1 MQVAEGLWQNAR
13 MTGVRHEFLA
23 RPPNPYGA
31 NKSDCARCKKK
42 TEDEIGTL
50 LTYLPGQPAPAE
62 LYPAD
67 LCDQTTKLVNSYL
80 QEEDTLVLCVAD
92 ATIPSMDSSIAVKM
106 VRDNA
111 KLPSTILALTKA
123 DLIKDEESI
132 VEHIFERVLNRS
144 KEIADLPGL
153 AGCVAVVNR
162 LHQDKVSLVDA
173 EAAEEAVFN
182 ELFEDPAE
190 AYAPKTVQQQL
201 RQNTTTAQLIAKLDH
216 LFSAHIKQSWMPSV
230 LQSIQDTMIKITDQ
244 IGDLGPSPDAV
255 DPAKVLRIVTSKQIQ
270 GHLASLARPGAMPS
284 TFTLT
289 EDDSTSAARATL
301 LDKLRQLKAA
311 MQTINQIAGIPV
323 TGSYAFV
330 THTGKPQL
338 PLDTDKSMLE
348 TESGHFSADCGY
360 RIKWPVPQI
369 EGDPLSSKIP
379 SMGPVCQAKEDP
391 VSSETP
397 SVGLKPHKLA
407 SQAEKDPIPSR
418 TPSPEPVCQAKQDPT
433 PSKNPSL
440 RLADELEDFRIRQYR
455 QNKQESKSSRKGRS
469 RSKLAFQQFH
479 DY

>member
-1 MQVAEGLWQNAR
+1 MQINNPR

-132 VEHIFERVLNRS
+132 VEHIFER
-144 KEIADLPGL
+144 
-153 AGCVAVVNR
+153 
-162 LHQDKVSLVDA
+162 
-173 EAAEEAVFN
+173 
-182 ELFEDPAE
+182 
-190 AYAPKTVQQQL
+190 
-201 RQNTTTAQLIAKLDH
+201 
-216 LFSAHIKQSWMPSV
+216 
-230 LQSIQDTMIKITDQ
+230 SIQDTMIKITDQ

-255 DPAKVLRIVTSKQIQ
+255 DPAKVLRIVTSKVQQDSSNWKWLSQQ
-270 GHLASLARPGAMPS
+270 GVQLSNMTTDQGIMECQLP
-284 TFTLT
+284 F
-289 EDDSTSAARATL
+289 
-301 LDKLRQLKAA
+301 LDK
-311 MQTINQIAGIPV
+311 
-323 TGSYAFV
+323 
-330 THTGKPQL
+330 
-338 PLDTDKSMLE
+338 
-348 TESGHFSADCGY
+348 
-360 RIKWPVPQI
+360 
-369 EGDPLSSKIP
+369 
-379 SMGPVCQAKEDP
+379 AKEDP